1 MNIFSRSLRD
11 RTDINFEVFNSK
23 MEGKFS
29 LRDEIRQKF
38 LGVGINTDNTI
49 FDNDYPVPLDFNL
62 GAMLLFSKEPVS
74 VFSPFNPT
82 Q

>member
-62 GAMLLFSKEPVS
+62 GAMLLFLKEPIS